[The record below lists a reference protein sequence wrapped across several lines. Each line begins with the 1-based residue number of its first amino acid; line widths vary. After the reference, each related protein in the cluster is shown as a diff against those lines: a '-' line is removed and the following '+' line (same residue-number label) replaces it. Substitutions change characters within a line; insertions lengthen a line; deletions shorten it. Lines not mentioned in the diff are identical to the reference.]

1 MPEDYVIDA
10 GRKLVTCRAW
20 GDFTNDDLYEHYRR
34 LTEDPAFDPQYAQLA
49 DLRDVTEFSVDSAQ
63 IESAAR
69 KKIFAPGTVR
79 AFVAPKGVG
88 FGLARM
94 FASYSPENQVVR
106 VFERLDEAEAW
117 LARTRGGGD
126 GSSD

>member
-1 MPEDYVIDA
+1 MPEGYAIDA

-34 LTEDPAFDPQYAQLA
+34 LAADPAFDPNFAQLG
-49 DLRDVTEFSVDSAQ
+49 DLAEVTEFSVDSAA

-69 KKIFAPGTVR
+69 RNIFASGTAR
-79 AFVAPKGVG
+79 AIVAPKGVA

-94 FASYSPENQVVR
+94 FASYSPEDQMVR

-117 LARTRGGGD
+117 LAHTRGGGA
-126 GSSD
+126 GR